1 MGLFGLQFVMSNGSQ
16 WKLVGNQ
23 ATIRP
28 TNSVTPATL
37 PGAPN
42 FTMMASPDNRFIMT
56 LAGNGQGYLYDSLAD
71 TYVAG
76 KLLFGTPPIQSYYGP
91 LAAAQN
97 SNFLL
102 ANGLILNNSLTV
114 IGGAEKPGVT
124 QVTFPTT
131 PGPGQFPT
139 QTVISGGSRNVAGVL
154 ALNDHQFAR
163 ITTPVRNNINSTP
176 TDDPRPTLEV
186 IDIQAGSQTLAGP
199 LAENPAVTVFGTQRW
214 NVPSRQMVA
223 DSAGTVYAITLSG
236 LTVTPVT
243 APGDD
248 TRPQI
253 TGGVVNSS
261 DGTANIRPGAFV
273 TISGQNLADTAAADT
288 LPAPTVLGG
297 SCVTFNNFALPLLQ
311 TSSGQI
317 LAQIPATVSTG
328 LNVVVVRSLAMAQ
341 ASDPVMITVQ
351 RPPAA
356 GTSGDGLN

>member
-1 MGLFGLQFVMSNGSQ
+1 
-16 WKLVGNQ
+16 
-23 ATIRP
+23 
-28 TNSVTPATL
+28 
-37 PGAPN
+37 
-42 FTMMASPDNRFIMT
+42 
-56 LAGNGQGYLYDSLAD
+56 
-71 TYVAG
+71 
-76 KLLFGTPPIQSYYGP
+76 
-91 LAAAQN
+91 
-97 SNFLL
+97 
-102 ANGLILNNSLTV
+102 
-114 IGGAEKPGVT
+114 
-124 QVTFPTT
+124 
-131 PGPGQFPT
+131 
-139 QTVISGGSRNVAGVL
+139 
-154 ALNDHQFAR
+154 
-163 ITTPVRNNINSTP
+163 
-176 TDDPRPTLEV
+176 
-186 IDIQAGSQTLAGP
+186 
-199 LAENPAVTVFGTQRW
+199 
-214 NVPSRQMVA
+214 MVA